1 MAIESAVELEQGQT
15 LLALTREKDARSYG
29 YVIRDRF
36 GTVVVCTQKLPLAA
50 AYINSMKGGA
60 LYDKIA
66 VASLYEAAALGRL
79 VHRRW
84 TVTRVPLE
92 GAVKAFEAE
101 RGAAA
106 KSVVLGAPH
115 RIRIG

>member
-1 MAIESAVELEQGQT
+1 MAIQSAVELEQGQA

-50 AYINSMKGGA
+50 AYINSMEGGA
-60 LYDKIA
+60 CDKIA